1 MAGGLMRRRRSVDR
15 KPIMPSGVHPT
26 MTRAFNEPEPPRSA
40 SRRPAHASARDRRL
54 AIAAMALSIPLSLT
68 AIGDLRADLGA
79 NPPALRVCAS
89 KAAAPYAAVDGSGF
103 ENRIAAAVAEAMNRK
118 AEFVWTDKPAI
129 FLVRDMLDKGACDVI
144 VGVDDGDPRVLTT
157 APYYRTGYAFITRAD
172 SPLKLSSWSDD
183 DLSRVRRIAYQF
195 HSPSEEMLKQTGLYE
210 DNLIYQYSL
219 INFTDRRNQ
228 YTQVPGDVLVS
239 EVAKGAADVAVAF
252 APDVARYVKASGV
265 PLRMTMIDRNG
276 MTAAGKLVPQQ
287 FDQSMAVRKDDAAL
301 RSELDAAIA
310 KLRPQIVAILREE
323 GIPPMEPG
331 LGQ

>member
-1 MAGGLMRRRRSVDR
+1 
-15 KPIMPSGVHPT
+15 
-26 MTRAFNEPEPPRSA
+26 MTRVLINEPGPPRPAPGRST
-40 SRRPAHASARDRRL
+40 SRIDRHVL
-54 AIAAMALSIPLSLT
+54 ALALPLATAAIALSLPLSSAAL
-68 AIGDLRADLGA
+68 AAA
-79 NPPALRVCAS
+79 PAEPPALRVCAS
-89 KAAAPYAAVDGSGF
+89 KGAAPYAAVDGSGF
-103 ENRIAAAVAEAMNRK
+103 ENRIAATVAGAMNRK

-129 FLVRDMLDKGACDVI
+129 FLVRDMLDKGACDVMI
-144 VGVDDGDPRVLTT
+144 GIDDGDPRVLTT
-157 APYYRTGYAFITRAD
+157 TPYYRTGYAFITRAD
-172 SPLKLSSWSDD
+172 SDLKLTNWSDD
-183 DLSRVRRIAYQF
+183 DLARVRRIAYQF

-252 APDVARYVKASGV
+252 APDVARYVKASSV

-310 KLRPQIVAILREE
+310 KVRPQIAAILREE

>member
-1 MAGGLMRRRRSVDR
+1 MATVTATAALALAFLSPAGTGL
-15 KPIMPSGVHPT
+15 
-26 MTRAFNEPEPPRSA
+26 
-40 SRRPAHASARDRRL
+40 HA
-54 AIAAMALSIPLSLT
+54 
-68 AIGDLRADLGA
+68 ADL
-79 NPPALRVCAS
+79 PALRVCAS
-89 KAAAPYAAVDGSGF
+89 KTAAPYAAVDGSGF
-103 ENRIAAAVAEAMNRK
+103 ENRIAIAIAGAMNRK
-118 AEFVWTDKPAI
+118 AEFIWSDKPAI
-129 FLVRDMLDKGACDVI
+129 YLVRDMLDKGACDVI
-144 VGVDDGDPRVLTT
+144 VGIDDGDPRVLTT

-172 SPLKLSSWSDD
+172 SPLKLSNWSDD

-265 PLRMTMIDRNG
+265 PLRMTMIERNG

-301 RSELDAAIA
+301 RAELDAALA
-310 KLRPQIVAILREE
+310 KVRPQIMAILRDE
-323 GIPPMEPG
+323 GIPPTEPG